1 LAEVPG
7 HGLGR
12 QLGPKSC
19 LLRINRRGP
28 RPLSIND
35 WFTIPKDRSFQAPAS
50 AASDMTTTAEG
61 VETEQRRNLLSI
73 LGCTD
78 ISRRSPSTP
87 GFATR
92 YCGSGGLKRRL
103 TLAIQTAATIRNRAG
118 WNAMNR
124 GMET

>member
-1 LAEVPG
+1 MAEVSG
-7 HGLGR
+7 RGLGR

-61 VETEQRRNLLSI
+61 VETEQQRNLLSI
-73 LGCTD
+73 LGCTEVPLLLREPAGQHEV
-78 ISRRSPSTP
+78 RRAAEDRRAACTHRFRSGRGCGDP
-87 GFATR
+87 GTGPR
-92 YCGSGGLKRRL
+92 
-103 TLAIQTAATIRNRAG
+103 
-118 WNAMNR
+118 
-124 GMET
+124 